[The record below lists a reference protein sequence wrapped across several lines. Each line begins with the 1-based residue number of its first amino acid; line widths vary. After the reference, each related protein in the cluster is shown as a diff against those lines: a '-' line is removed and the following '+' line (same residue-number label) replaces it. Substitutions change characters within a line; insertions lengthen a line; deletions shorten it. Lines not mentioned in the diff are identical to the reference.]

1 MSREFY
7 LVKRK
12 PSDYDGDLRELE
24 DLLESMGA
32 GE

>member
-1 MSREFY
+1 MSEQFY

-12 PSDYDGDLRELE
+12 PSEYLEDLRELE